1 MKKILA
7 LILVA
12 VILAA
17 CNQKLYDGMKKR
29 EPNPKVG
36 RG

>member
-17 CNQKLYDGMKKR
+17 CNQMLYDGTKKR

>member
-1 MKKILA
+1 MTRGKKTA

-17 CNQKLYDGMKKR
+17 V
-29 EPNPKVG
+29 VG
-36 RG
+36 CAVYVNDYYAAD